1 MKAFVLSGGG
11 NLGAG
16 QVGAVLALL
25 ERGITPD
32 LLVGTSAGAINAAY
46 LAGDPG
52 LEGAERLASIWTS
65 IRTRDVFRLPLK
77 PWHLLSHLRGD
88 ALYHSDDLRRLL
100 ERSLPY
106 DKIEDARLG
115 LRIVATDFSN
125 GGAVAFHS
133 GPVVE
138 AVLASA
144 ALPGLFPPVEIA
156 GRLYVD
162 GGIADNVP
170 ISPAVGAGAKEIYV
184 VRTGFD
190 CPAGGRR
197 LKAIDVLWRSIGL
210 LLNRT
215 LAEDV
220 RRYRNAARI
229 VVLPSP
235 CVAPTPIWNLSR
247 SRSLIEESR
256 RMAGDYLDAEQTK
269 PVETVVRFPFAS
281 ASPAAPKPV

>member
-16 QVGAVLALL
+16 QVGAILALL
-25 ERGITPD
+25 ERGIEPD
-32 LLVGTSAGAINAAY
+32 LLVGTSAGAINAAC

-52 LEGAERLASIWTS
+52 LDGARRLAEIWTS
-65 IRTRDVFRLPLK
+65 VRTRDVFRLPLK

-88 ALYHSDDLRRLL
+88 ALYHNEGLAQLL

-106 DKIEDARLG
+106 SNFEDAQLG
-115 LRIVATDFSN
+115 LRIVATDFAT
-125 GGAVAFHS
+125 GDAVAFHS
-133 GPVVE
+133 GSVVD

-144 ALPGLFPPVEIA
+144 ALPGLFPPVEIG

-170 ISPAVGAGAKEIYV
+170 ISPAVGAGAKEVYV
-184 VRTGFD
+184 IRTGFD
-190 CPAGGRR
+190 CPVDGGR
-197 LKAIDVLWRSIGL
+197 LKAMDVLWRSIGL

-215 LAEDV
+215 IADDV
-220 RRYRNAARI
+220 RRFRRTARI

-235 CVAPTPIWNLSR
+235 CVAPTPIWNLSH
-247 SRSLIEESR
+247 SRSLITEAH
-256 RMAGDYLDAEQTK
+256 RMTGEFLDREPSDAGAA
-269 PVETVVRFPFAS
+269 VVPISS
-281 ASPAAPKPV
+281 AAAPEPA

>member
-1 MKAFVLSGGG
+1 
-11 NLGAG
+11 
-16 QVGAVLALL
+16 
-25 ERGITPD
+25 
-32 LLVGTSAGAINAAY
+32 
-46 LAGDPG
+46 
-52 LEGAERLASIWTS
+52 
-65 IRTRDVFRLPLK
+65 
-77 PWHLLSHLRGD
+77 
-88 ALYHSDDLRRLL
+88 
-100 ERSLPY
+100 
-106 DKIEDARLG
+106 
-115 LRIVATDFSN
+115 
-125 GGAVAFHS
+125 
-133 GPVVE
+133 

>member
-1 MKAFVLSGGG
+1 MRAFVLSGGG
-11 NLGAG
+11 NLGAT

-32 LLVGTSAGAINAAY
+32 LVVGTSAGAINAAY

-52 LEGAERLASIWTS
+52 LDGAHRLERIWLS
-65 IRTRDVFRLPLK
+65 VRTREVFRFPFK

-88 ALYHSDDLRRLL
+88 ALYHNEGLRRLL
-100 ERSLPY
+100 EQSLPY
-106 DKIEDARLG
+106 RDIGDAALR
-115 LRIVATDFSN
+115 LRIVATDFET
-125 GGAVAFHS
+125 GREVAFHS
-133 GPVVE
+133 GSVVK

-144 ALPGLFPPVEIA
+144 ALPGLFPPVRIED
-156 GRLYVD
+156 RLYVD

-184 VRTGFD
+184 IHVGFK
-190 CPAGGRR
+190 CPMPRGRLR
-197 LKAIDVLWRSIGL
+197 GVDVLWRSIGM

-215 LAEDV
+215 LADDV
-220 RRYRNAARI
+220 RRFADSARI

-247 SRSLIEESR
+247 GRELIAEAH
-256 RMAGDYLDAEQTK
+256 RMVGVFLDQERLDSGAEAVPLRLPLLSAAGRGT
-269 PVETVVRFPFAS
+269 P
-281 ASPAAPKPV
+281 